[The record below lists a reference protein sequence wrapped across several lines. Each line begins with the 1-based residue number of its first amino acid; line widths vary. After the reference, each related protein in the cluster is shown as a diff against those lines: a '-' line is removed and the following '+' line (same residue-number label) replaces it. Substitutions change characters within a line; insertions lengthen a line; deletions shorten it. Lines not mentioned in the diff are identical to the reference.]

1 MTAQDVHDLAV
12 ALHALLPMTTL
23 TAAPWDVEQQYH
35 VADQLTAAC
44 EAVGIPEI
52 LAAVIAWVLAGYL
65 GHWGGRYGNLDD
77 DVERAQQVL
86 TLALGQVTDGT
97 VYTMREGEVTA
108 DAIAQ
113 MLGWVLVVDL
123 STEKEAP

>member
-1 MTAQDVHDLAV
+1 M
-12 ALHALLPMTTL
+12 
-23 TAAPWDVEQQYH
+23 
-35 VADQLTAAC
+35 
-44 EAVGIPEI
+44 
-52 LAAVIAWVLAGYL
+52 
-65 GHWGGRYGNLDD
+65 GGRYGNLDD

-108 DAIAQ
+108 AAIAQ

-123 STEKEAP
+123 SAEEEAP

>member
-12 ALHALLPMTTL
+12 ALHALLPLSRL
-23 TAAPWDVEQQYH
+23 TATPWEPEQQYA

-52 LAAVIAWVLAGYL
+52 LAAVIAEALAGYL

-123 STEKEAP
+123 PTDEEAP

>member
-12 ALHALLPMTTL
+12 ALHALLPTTTL
-23 TAAPWDVEQQYH
+23 TAAPWEPEQQYA

-52 LAAVIAWVLAGYL
+52 LAAVIGEALAGYL
-65 GHWGGRYGNLDD
+65 GHWAGRYGNLDD

-86 TLALGQVTDGT
+86 TLALGLRTDGT

-113 MLGWVLVVDL
+113 MLGRVLVVDL
-123 STEKEAP
+123 PADEEAP